1 MSRTSI
7 VLLLLLTLAAA
18 GAAIAWLVFPRVSET
33 QRDEAATSLRTAAQ
47 LLDEME
53 RADRWQ
59 LLGKLEQLASRPGL
73 VQLLAEGPGAD
84 RKAWLVRLRAEL
96 AGVTA
101 AAREVA
107 AVDDFFVLDHTGQG
121 LVRNVDLHWTGE
133 APSTHPAV
141 QAAIAGARDDQSRV
155 VLFERQSDLARG
167 VVVPIMRRGRRVGM
181 LFGVFPL
188 DHALAKAR
196 GAELPEQVHFAYL
209 SRTGWAASNLPQVQR
224 EALQQH
230 FTANPRLRRRL
241 LAGGRFEPRVFES
254 GSVRLQVLGRTFGSD
269 EVPIGL
275 VVVRSMA
282 RLQRSLDELAL
293 YLVGGIG
300 MLFLFMSMMV
310 VLFGGRLTR
319 SLRDLERQLRR
330 AVSAGDAVHLRGRGP
345 AVVRRLAG
353 LAEQL
358 ARGGRVGSTAPVAGP
373 AEMEPPGDEDA
384 ATEVD
389 DGVAVMQETIEVCDP
404 EEGAPEDDGG
414 EPMRQLFEHFRRAK
428 HEAGESTERLD
439 FARFQ
444 SKLNRQAES
453 LRDRHGCAR
462 VDFEVRIK
470 AGRVNLVPRIT
481 P

>member
-1 MSRTSI
+1 MGMSRTSI

-18 GAAIAWLVFPRVSET
+18 GAATAWLVFPRVSEA
-33 QRDEAATSLRTAAQ
+33 QRDEAAMGLRTAAR
-47 LLDEME
+47 LLEEME

-59 LLGKLEQLASRPGL
+59 LVGKLEQLAGRPGL
-73 VQLLAEGPGAD
+73 VQLLAEGPGND
-84 RKAWLVRLRAEL
+84 RESWLVRLRAEL
-96 AGVTA
+96 AGLTA

-107 AVDDFFVLDHTGQG
+107 AVDDFFVLDRSGRG

-133 APSTHPAV
+133 APSEHPAV
-141 QAAIAGARDDQSRV
+141 RAAIDGARDDQSRV
-155 VLFERQSDLARG
+155 VLFERRDDLARG

-196 GAELPEQVHFAYL
+196 GADLPEQVHFAYL
-209 SRTGWAASNLPQVQR
+209 SRNGWAASNLPQVQR

-230 FTANPRLRRRL
+230 FAANPALRRRL
-241 LAGGRFEPRVFES
+241 LAGGRFEPRVFEA
-254 GSVRLQVLGRTFGSD
+254 GSVRLQALGRAFGSD
-269 EVPIGL
+269 EVPVGL
-275 VVVRSMA
+275 VVVRSTA
-282 RLQRSLDELAL
+282 RLQRSLDELSL

-300 MLFLFMSMMV
+300 VLFVFVTMMV

-319 SLRDLERQLRR
+319 SLRDLERQLQK
-330 AVSAGDAVHLRGRGP
+330 AVSTEGDVELRKRGP

-353 LAEQL
+353 LVEQL
-358 ARGGRVGSTAPVAGP
+358 IRGRAAPTAPVAAP
-373 AEMEPPGDEDA
+373 AAQEPPGDEDA
-384 ATEVD
+384 ALGED
-389 DGVAVMQETIEVCDP
+389 DGLAVVQETIEIVGP
-404 EEGAPEDDGG
+404 EVDRG
-414 EPMRQLFEHFRRAK
+414 EPMRQLFERFRRAK

-439 FARFQ
+439 FERFQ
-444 SKLNRQAES
+444 SKLLRQAES